1 MGEKYIPKE
10 ALVMDVGA
18 RPIAE
23 PRLLIQSTFEA
34 DMETLGVVAESE
46 QVRAL
51 HIRLVRGEITRE
63 VFLEAVRAM
72 LEAAR

>member
-10 ALVMDVGA
+10 ALAMDAGA

-23 PRLLIQSTFEA
+23 PRLLIQSTFDA
-34 DMETLGVVAESE
+34 DMERLGTISESDE
-46 QVRAL
+46 VRVL
-51 HIRLVRGEITRE
+51 HRQLVRGEISKDT
-63 VFLEAVRAM
+63 FLEAVRAM

>member
-1 MGEKYIPKE
+1 MQ
-10 ALVMDVGA
+10 MGA

-34 DMETLGVVAESE
+34 DMEAIGVVAESE

-51 HIRLVRGEITRE
+51 HIRLVKGEITRE

-72 LEAAR
+72 LEVAR